1 MEQGFSSGG
10 SNASGDSVGG
20 FGRNNAVGNA
30 SEGNGSVG
38 DIIYNKNITHK
49 NSANGNGLTPE
60 VKEIYRSLYIVA
72 KNLDDEKKHITTIS
86 QLFQHE
92 LEEKRAQLVQLCKKI
107 VFKDYQSVG
116 KKARE
121 IMWRKGYYEFIAYV
135 KKNWHKELKDTTQ
148 AGNQDNLIKVERFLC
163 AGISNYKRMAAKME
177 EIYDLD
183 LKYLIDF
190 SIISDGYMREIE
202 QSSSRDGCGGG
213 DISAAQAVDKSLE
226 AVSFALDTIHS
237 ALLSLGDLHRY
248 FLDFRIDTRLKVT
261 KQQAAK
267 YYFEAFK
274 LNPAIG
280 MSQNQLGTLY
290 YGQNHDLDSIYH
302 YLYSLVSIVPFE
314 LSENNVCKLF
324 AAHAEYLEK
333 LEPEKIEFSLQDF
346 YARFY
351 LIVDIFFFDKE
362 VPDFNSLCHCVL
374 VDLRKVLCSKAF
386 TLEEGCIF
394 KIVSIL
400 FFCLSKLKMI
410 NSQKVYSLNA
420 FLVAVCSDLMD
431 ACIVNLEQNIL
442 AKSTENEEF
451 HGMYADKFEEFNM
464 VVRKSRNEY
473 KNWLVNIGEA
483 DRKDKKSAA
492 KPSLKEFYSDSRESQ
507 RSNDDYVIKTQDS
520 HKHAKID
527 GGADKN
533 GDPISTRS
541 SDEAKESD
549 LKTPLSC
556 KSKKKGMKLRRRRR
570 KIAQSDDS
578 SCYDTESD
586 MDTDFSTDDEDYTD
600 LSSNFDT
607 DFSDIEAEPVA
618 DERDDADEADFA
630 KHPAKSESQEQ
641 NAPRL
646 SSAPSKESLT
656 SNDGVG
662 PTFSDNEDVVIE
674 EEKIIYPNEPS
685 GQLTKQRTD
694 SQEVDSEELLRS
706 FEVLQLNSGSLNF
719 RNTDNEESLPPVAEH
734 NEKHQYVDDGN
745 LNRGE
750 PPKKLVYRNKY
761 TKINPNI
768 IVEFARHEPTMRAL
782 KILYDWLRINHEIL
796 FGCYHSNPEF
806 IHKIMKLL
814 NYCNIDIFTRKVYFE
829 REFLTTANVR
839 TQLGDL
845 FDVRANVPLAEDF
858 VFKNFDIF
866 QGTQL
871 TLDWETTIREHVTPE
886 EECILRIFKMVDFG
900 FFICKQ
906 KKFNYRFCVK
916 TRRFTENAKKK
927 REEKKSSSRRRERR
941 TMKNA
946 TRKRAEGRTR
956 RYSDRKN
963 GIVRKS
969 YTSNEEKDTVEEC
982 KKVPRKGYLRNR
994 NIEKSVN
1001 SGNSGGAGGGG
1012 GGGTSAS
1019 TTTNS
1024 AVCDKVLMQSSS
1036 GADEER
1042 SEAMSKK
1049 CEIMGKLWL
1058 KNEVETLEEELR
1070 KNPLNIIMTP
1080 FLVVDAKA
1088 LTEYNGIVKNL
1099 VKTKKF
1105 IVLIPNAVLNELDDL
1120 KKRSEN
1126 ARNVIRWL
1134 EQEFKH
1140 GNRHLRAQRDNENLT
1155 LSLLKIPRKLD
1166 RDAGV
1171 FLQIAQFCNH
1181 LVANHSDPK
1190 STEFQ
1195 TNVVTYLSGD
1205 SLYEKQRHQT
1215 NFSFTGILDAI
1226 PVRYEQ
1232 ISNFY
1237 AKFKANKK

>member
-1 MEQGFSSGG
+1 MDQGFSSGG

-20 FGRNNAVGNA
+20 FGQNNGVGNVI
-30 SEGNGSVG
+30 GTHGSGG
-38 DIIYNKNITHK
+38 DYICNKNATL
-49 NSANGNGLTPE
+49 NSGGNGLTPE

-72 KNLDDEKKHITTIS
+72 KQLDDEKKHISSIS
-86 QLFQHE
+86 QLFQHD

-135 KKNWHKELKDTTQ
+135 KKNWYKELKDTNQ
-148 AGNQDNLIKVERFLC
+148 SCSQDNLLKVERFLC

-190 SIISDGYMREIE
+190 SIISDGYVRENE
-202 QSSSRDGCGGG
+202 HKPSGGGNGGG
-213 DISAAQAVDKSLE
+213 DISIAHAVDKSLE

-248 FLDFRIDTRLKVT
+248 FLDFRIDTRLQIT

-333 LEPEKIEFSLQDF
+333 LDPEKIEFSLQDF

-386 TLEEGCIF
+386 TVEESCIF

-431 ACIVNLEQNIL
+431 ACIVNIEQTIL
-442 AKSTENEEF
+442 AKSSENEEF
-451 HGMYADKFEEFNM
+451 HGMYAERFEEFNM

-473 KNWLVNIGEA
+473 KNWLVTIGET
-483 DRKDKKSAA
+483 DRKEKKLNT
-492 KPSLKEFYSDSRESQ
+492 KPSLKEFSSDSRESQ
-507 RSNDDYVIKTQDS
+507 QSNDDYVIKTQDS
-520 HKHAKID
+520 HKHGKID
-527 GGADKN
+527 GGSDKN
-533 GDPISTRS
+533 IDPISTRS

-556 KSKKKGMKLRRRRR
+556 KSKKRGMKLRRRRR

-607 DFSDIEAEPVA
+607 DFSDIEAEPVV
-618 DERDDADEADFA
+618 DEREEGDEVDIG
-630 KHPAKSESQEQ
+630 KQPTKIEQ
-641 NAPRL
+641 QAPISPRL
-646 SSAPSKESLT
+646 ASAASKESLT
-656 SNDGVG
+656 SNEAVG
-662 PTFSDNEDVVIE
+662 PTFSDNEDIVIE
-674 EEKIIYPNEPS
+674 EEKIIYPD
-685 GQLTKQRTD
+685 GQQMQLVKQRND

-706 FEVLQLNSGSLNF
+706 FEVLQLNGSGSLNF
-719 RNTDNEESLPPVAEH
+719 KSTDNEELLPQVKDHKPQGA
-734 NEKHQYVDDGN
+734 DDTN
-745 LNRGE
+745 LNPGE

-829 REFLTTANVR
+829 REFLTTPNVR
-839 TQLGDL
+839 TQLDDL

-871 TLDWETTIREHVTPE
+871 TLDWETTIREHVTTE

-927 REEKKSSSRRRERR
+927 REEKKSSRRRERR

-982 KKVPRKGYLRNR
+982 KKMPRKGYLRNR
-994 NIEKSVN
+994 NMEKSLT

-1024 AVCDKVLMQSSS
+1024 AVCDKILLQSSS

-1058 KNEVETLEEELR
+1058 KNEVESLEEELR
-1070 KNPLNIIMTP
+1070 RNPLNIIMTP

-1099 VKTKKF
+1099 VKSKKF
-1105 IVLIPNAVLNELDDL
+1105 IVLIPNAVLNDLDDL

-1134 EQEFKH
+1134 EQEFKY

-1166 RDAGV
+1166 RDASV

-1205 SLYEKQRHQT
+1205 SLYEKQRNQT

-1237 AKFKANKK
+1237 SKFKANKK

>member
-1 MEQGFSSGG
+1 MDTIVSSGG
-10 SNASGDSVGG
+10 SNASGDSIGG
-20 FGRNNAVGNA
+20 ISTGSNGCKPQRCGDSSQNNG
-30 SEGNGSVG
+30 
-38 DIIYNKNITHK
+38 I
-49 NSANGNGLTPE
+49 SAE
-60 VKEIYRSLYIVA
+60 VKKIYQQLYIVV
-72 KNLDDEKKHITTIS
+72 KQLDDEKKQISGIS
-86 QLFQHE
+86 QLFQND
-92 LEEKRAQLVQLCKKI
+92 LEQKRAQLVQLCI
-107 VFKDYQSVG
+107 QIIFKDFQSVG

-135 KKNWHKELKDTTQ
+135 KKNWVKELKDVAQ
-148 AGNQDNLIKVERFLC
+148 PEAQDNIQRLERFLC
-163 AGISNYKRMAAKME
+163 AGILNYKRIAIKME

-190 SIISDGYMREIE
+190 TIINDGYLKELKEKDRQSKGDYLNVDEINNY
-202 QSSSRDGCGGG
+202 
-213 DISAAQAVDKSLE
+213 ALDKSLE

-237 ALLSLGDLHRY
+237 SLLSLGDLHRY
-248 FLDFRIDTRLKVT
+248 FLDFRIDTKLMIT
-261 KQQAAK
+261 KQLAAK

-280 MSQNQLGTLY
+280 MAQNQLGTLY
-290 YGQNHDLDSIYH
+290 YGQNYDLDSIYH
-302 YLYSLVSIVPFE
+302 YLYSLVSLIPFE

-324 AAHAEYLEK
+324 ASHADYLTK
-333 LEPEKIEFSLQDF
+333 LDPDKIEFSLQDF

-362 VPDFNSLCHCVL
+362 VPDFNALCHCVL
-374 VDLRKVLCSKAF
+374 VDLRKILCSKTF
-386 TLEEGCIF
+386 QVNDSCIF

-431 ACIVNLEQNIL
+431 ACIVNLEQTIL
-442 AKSTENEEF
+442 ANSAENEEF
-451 HGMYADKFEEFNM
+451 HLMYAKKFEEFDM
-464 VVRKSRNEY
+464 IVRKSRNEY
-473 KNWLVNIGEA
+473 KNWLASIGEA
-483 DRKDKKSAA
+483 ERKEKKLTQLSQ
-492 KPSLKEFYSDSRESQ
+492 KDFSSDSRESQ
-507 RSNDDYVIKTQDS
+507 RSHDDYVCKTQDS
-520 HKHAKID
+520 NKVNNKD
-527 GGADKN
+527 DKN
-533 GDPISTRS
+533 DGEPISTRS

-607 DFSDIEAEPVA
+607 DFSDIEPAEA
-618 DERDDADEADFA
+618 GEQDQNLERGVQVDN
-630 KHPAKSESQEQ
+630 KHKNNNLVNCS
-641 NAPRL
+641 RHG
-646 SSAPSKESLT
+646 SKESID
-656 SNDGVG
+656 SNVDSVG
-662 PTFSDNEDVVIE
+662 LNFSDNEDIVIE
-674 EEKIIYPNEPS
+674 EENIIYPDDHEE
-685 GQLTKQRTD
+685 QRLSHTARNN
-694 SQEVDSEELLRS
+694 SQENDTEELLKS
-706 FEVLQLNSGSLNF
+706 FEILQLHTNNAVLNF
-719 RNTDNEESLPPVAEH
+719 TNCDKEVSQKTQQINGQKQNDDNKT
-734 NEKHQYVDDGN
+734 NN
-745 LNRGE
+745 GE
-750 PPKKLVYRNKY
+750 PPKKMVYRNKY

-768 IVEFARHEPTMRAL
+768 IVDFAQNEPTIRAL
-782 KILYDWLRINHEIL
+782 KILFDWLRINHEIL

-829 REFLTTANVR
+829 REFLVTPNVR
-839 TQLGDL
+839 QTLADL
-845 FDVRANVPLAEDF
+845 FDVRVNVPLSEDF
-858 VFKNFDIF
+858 VFKSFDIF
-866 QGTQL
+866 QSTQI
-871 TLDWETTIREHVTPE
+871 TLDWETTIREKVTPQE
-886 EECILRIFKMVDFG
+886 ESILRIFKMVDFG

-916 TRRFTENAKKK
+916 ARRFTENTKKK

-941 TMKNA
+941 TAKNA
-946 TRKRAEGRTR
+946 ARKRVEGRTR

-982 KKVPRKGYLRNR
+982 KRMPRKGYLRNR
-994 NIEKSVN
+994 NTEKFN
-1001 SGNSGGAGGGG
+1001 SNGATA
-1012 GGGTSAS
+1012 GGTSAS

-1024 AVCDKVLMQSSS
+1024 AICEKVQSSS

-1070 KNPLNIIMTP
+1070 KNPLNMIMTP
-1080 FLVVDAKA
+1080 FIVVDAKA

-1099 VKTKKF
+1099 VKSRKF
-1105 IVLIPNAVLNELDDL
+1105 IVLIPNAVFNELDDL

-1140 GNRHLRAQRDNENLT
+1140 GNRHMRAQRDNENLA
-1155 LSLLKIPRKLD
+1155 LSLIKIPRKLD
-1166 RDAGV
+1166 RDASV

-1190 STEFQ
+1190 ATEFQ
-1195 TNVVTYLSGD
+1195 SNVVTYLSGD
-1205 SLYEKQRHQT
+1205 YLHEKQRHQN
-1215 NFSFTGILDAI
+1215 NFSFTGILDSI
-1226 PVRYEQ
+1226 PVRHDQ
-1232 ISNFY
+1232 IANFY